1 MAKEK
6 SAKVRVDL
14 DTFIKA
20 WEGSANVAEVSAKT
34 GIKPMSIMARASKL
48 RGAPYNIPL
57 KNMQRG
63 GGAKINV
70 ADAKALIATLRNTTV
85 ETVDEASAKL
95 VAKREAKPAKK

>member
-1 MAKEK
+1 MAK

-20 WEGSANVAEVSAKT
+20 WEGSATVAEVSAKT

-95 VAKREAKPAKK
+95 VAKRESKPAKK

>member
-1 MAKEK
+1 MSESK
-6 SAKVRVDL
+6 KVRVDL

-20 WEGSANVAEVSAKT
+20 WEGSANVAEVATKT

-48 RGAPYNIPL
+48 RCAPYNIPL

-95 VAKREAKPAKK
+95 AEKRAAKEAAKTS